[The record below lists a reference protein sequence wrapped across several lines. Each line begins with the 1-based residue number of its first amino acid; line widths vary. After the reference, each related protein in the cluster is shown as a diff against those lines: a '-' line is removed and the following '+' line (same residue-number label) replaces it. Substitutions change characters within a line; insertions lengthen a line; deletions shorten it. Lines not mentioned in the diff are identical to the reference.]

1 MSVRSGRTKPAEGI
15 ATGTVYP
22 YVRAHD
28 RDLALVAR
36 QAGGVFICGPGAAH
50 EASGLSVLGV
60 DAIADPAEYEQSS
73 AATFSGR
80 EWARA
85 MSRSSQTLLLTP
97 SPYVGRSEM
106 TTLARV
112 VEEAAAAHA
121 IDSRVVA
128 VLALA
133 SSWLREPEVDRLI
146 GALSGLDAPI
156 GLVLANS
163 HNPVGAKE
171 SVKGLI
177 RFIDARPELLLLR
190 TDNAGLGA
198 IAHGARAAGIG
209 IRSSVRH
216 LYRSKGG
223 GARQNLGPST
233 FAISLCD
240 FHYAN
245 RLALTRGSDSG
256 GLLDCP
262 CAVCEGRSLQRL
274 DAPGSDSEA
283 NNHSVAAWLHVA
295 RDITGTAPDLRVLR
309 WQQICDEALE
319 AHRQLS
325 RATGTAFQANSPLAA
340 WASYPSRR
348 PALS

>member
-1 MSVRSGRTKPAEGI
+1 VRTVRTRSAEGI

-22 YVRAHD
+22 YARAHD

-36 QAGGVFICGPGAAH
+36 QAGGVFVCGPAAAH
-50 EASGLSVLGV
+50 EAAGLAALGV
-60 DAIADPAEYEQSS
+60 EAIADPAMYEKSD
-73 AATFSGR
+73 TPMFSGR
-80 EWARA
+80 EWVRS

-97 SPYVGRSEM
+97 SPYVGRNELS
-106 TTLARV
+106 TLTRV
-112 VEEAAAAHA
+112 IEEAAAARA
-121 IDSRVVA
+121 ADTRVVA

-133 SSWLREPEVDRLI
+133 SSWLRDSEVDRLI
-146 GALSGLDAPI
+146 YALRGLEAPV

-163 HNPVGAKE
+163 HNPIGGKD
-171 SVKGLI
+171 SVKGLV
-177 RFIDARPELLLLR
+177 RFINANPELLLLR

-209 IRSSVRH
+209 IRSSIRH

-223 GARQNLGPST
+223 GARQDLGPSA
-233 FAISLCD
+233 FAIPLCD
-240 FHYAN
+240 FHYAA
-245 RLALTRGSDSG
+245 RFALTRGTDADG
-256 GLLDCP
+256 FLDCP
-262 CAVCEGRSLQRL
+262 CPVCDGKSLQRL

-295 RDITGTAPDLRVLR
+295 RDINGTPSDLRILR
-309 WQQICDEALE
+309 WQQICDDALV

-325 RATGTAFQANSPLAA
+325 RSTGVAFQSNSPLAA
-340 WASYPSRR
+340 WAAYPSRR